1 VHMYLNDI
9 YYDAYVTLYRVKIRY
24 FLRDVEDMSAHVFK
38 CITTVCV
45 RAIVR
50 EGLIK
55 NVSSEIHAV
64 YNVIVTEGKTL

>member
-1 VHMYLNDI
+1 MHMYLNDI

-38 CITTVCV
+38 CITTICV
-45 RAIVR
+45 RAHVI

-55 NVSSEIHAV
+55 NESSEIHV
-64 YNVIVTEGKTL
+64 VCNVIVI